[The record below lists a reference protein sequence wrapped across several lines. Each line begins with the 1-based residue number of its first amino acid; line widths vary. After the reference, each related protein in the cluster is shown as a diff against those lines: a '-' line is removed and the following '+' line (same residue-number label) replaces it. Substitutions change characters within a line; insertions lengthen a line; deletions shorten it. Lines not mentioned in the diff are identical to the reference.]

1 MKQPTLMIDLTIRGV
16 GLSVDLASL
25 IPDLVIMVMIDL
37 EMMNFGLEVAIQ
49 QMGCV
54 RMVLFS

>member
-1 MKQPTLMIDLTIRGV
+1 MKRPALMIDPTVGGV

-37 EMMNFGLEVAIQ
+37 EMMNFGLKVAIKQ
-49 QMGCV
+49 CT
-54 RMVLFS
+54 